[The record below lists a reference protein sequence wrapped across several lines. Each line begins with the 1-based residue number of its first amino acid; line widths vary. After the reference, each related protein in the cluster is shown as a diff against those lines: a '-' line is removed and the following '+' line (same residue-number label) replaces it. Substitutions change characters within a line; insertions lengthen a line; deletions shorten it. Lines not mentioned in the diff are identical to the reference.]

1 MPDNVDQFG
10 LPLWP
15 AAERN
20 KQPILDELVK
30 IVPATGGVW
39 LEIAAATGQHALH
52 FAPRFSQYRYQP
64 SDYEE
69 RHLATLIKRQLVAR
83 LDNLLPPV
91 RLDVTDEIWPLERA
105 DVIYNAN
112 MIHIAPFNVAEGL
125 FRGAGRLLSA
135 GNLLITYGPYMFDG
149 VHTAPSNEQ
158 FDASLRAR
166 DPTWGIRDVS
176 ELRRLG
182 EAVGLILRPPLPMP
196 ANNFLLVW
204 DKT

>member
-1 MPDNVDQFG
+1 MPDDVDQFG

-20 KQPILDELVK
+20 KQPILDELLKV
-30 IVPATGGVW
+30 VPEAGGVW

-52 FAPRFSQYRYQP
+52 FAPRFPQYRYQP

-83 LDNLLPPV
+83 LSNLLPPV
-91 RLDVTDEIWPLERA
+91 RLDVTEEVWPLERA

-135 GNLLITYGPYMFDG
+135 GKRLITYGPYMFDG
-149 VHTAPSNEQ
+149 VHTALSNEQ

-176 ELRRLG
+176 ELKKLG
-182 EAVGLILRPPLPMP
+182 EAVGLILRPPIAMP